1 MPSSHM
7 SGRRYFNE
15 NFHDGIAICR
25 VHDAPDV
32 FTTFTCNPKW
42 PKITT
47 ALEPGQAP
55 SDRADVV
62 VRVYH
67 MKLAEYLD
75 EIKSGRAFG
84 PIKAGTMCCCALCV
98 VGVSHRPFVYFA
110 CKSLTYL
117 FYFLFS
123 PIYC

>member
-1 MPSSHM
+1 MQGITDAVGDGCVDGDAVGKRTIVPSSHM
-7 SGRRYFNE
+7 GGRRYFNE
-15 NFHDGIAICR
+15 NFHDGLAVCR
-25 VHDAPDV
+25 VHGAPDV

-42 PKITT
+42 PEITA
-47 ALEPGQAP
+47 ALEPGQAS

-84 PIKAGTMCCCALCV
+84 PIKAGTMC
-98 VGVSHRPFVYFA
+98 
-110 CKSLTYL
+110 
-117 FYFLFS
+117 
-123 PIYC
+123 

>member
-1 MPSSHM
+1 
-7 SGRRYFNE
+7 
-15 NFHDGIAICR
+15 CR
-25 VHDAPDV
+25 VHGAPDV

-42 PKITT
+42 PEITA

-84 PIKAGTMCCCALCV
+84 PIKAVLYTIEFQKHGLPHAHILVWRIGGNDGDGWSVVSCSRGQELDHPCV
-98 VGVSHRPFVYFA
+98 CFAFVA
-110 CKSLTYL
+110 APWRC
-117 FYFLFS
+117 
-123 PIYC
+123 